1 MDDWE
6 AKYWANR
13 AAQIQQQPQRPQYHQ
28 QPTRPQMPEVDVAGM
43 LMQRA
48 MMQQPTSSGA
58 VYLREGANY
67 YRQIQNP
74 DGWGTTTTLIRS
86 MGALSGVANKEF
98 AIMGEMRAYCV
109 DDLPSIDLSKI
120 NEQPQRMKDLVRVR
134 APFAGDLLV
143 ERSAIVN
150 GGNNTSYGGKS
161 LLKG

>member
-13 AAQIQQQPQRPQYHQ
+13 AAQLQQQPQRPQYH
-28 QPTRPQMPEVDVAGM
+28 QPTRPQMPEVDVASM

-48 MMQQPTSSGA
+48 MMAQQPTGGA

-67 YRQIQNP
+67 YRQIQNN
-74 DGWGTTTTLIRS
+74 DGFGTTTPLIKS
-86 MGALSGVANKEF
+86 MGPLNGVNGKEF

-109 DDLPSIDLSKI
+109 DDLPTIDLSKI
-120 NEQPQRMKDLVRVR
+120 NQEPGRMKDLVRVR

-143 ERSAIVN
+143 ERSAIAN
-150 GGNNTSYGGKS
+150 GGGMYQGKNI
-161 LLKG
+161 LKG